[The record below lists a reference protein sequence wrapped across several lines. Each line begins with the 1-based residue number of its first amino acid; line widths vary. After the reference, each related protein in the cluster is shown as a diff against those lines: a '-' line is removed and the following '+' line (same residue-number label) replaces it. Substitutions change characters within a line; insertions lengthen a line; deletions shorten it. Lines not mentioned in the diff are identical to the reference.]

1 MKIGDITYRDVGRF
15 LHIDGDPD
23 SPYKIGKVDGKA
35 EITFGPRH
43 SSIEEAL
50 RNRHF
55 RPNPQMTQVDEQ
67 TIEVLYTPEVE
78 IETITVTCSLSGNIE
93 DEINGV

>member
-1 MKIGDITYRDVGRF
+1 MKIGDITYRDVGRL

-23 SPYKIGKVDGKA
+23 SPYKIGQVDGKA
-35 EITFGPRH
+35 EITFGPRA

-55 RPNPQMTQVDEQ
+55 RPNPQMTQVGPQ
-67 TIEVLYTPEVE
+67 TIEVLYTPKVE
-78 IETITVTCSLSGNIE
+78 IQTITVTCKVDWDIE
-93 DEINGV
+93 GEINGV

>member
-1 MKIGDITYRDVGRF
+1 MNLSDITHRDVGRF
-15 LHIDGDPD
+15 IHIDGDPD
-23 SPYKIGKVDGKA
+23 SPYKIGQVDGKA

-43 SSIEEAL
+43 SSIEDAL

-67 TIEVLYTPEVE
+67 TIEVRFTPEVE
-78 IETITVTCSLSGNIE
+78 IECITVTCSVSKSIE